1 MNPQL
6 ASIPAMFRS
15 LWRFW
20 LLALVLIM
28 CGCASTKYNQDFKPG
43 TDFSGHKTY
52 NWRGASSDI
61 PGVSA
66 QQIQH
71 QADTQLASQG
81 FSRTESNPDLLFDM
95 KVVSRI
101 STGSSTG
108 LGLSIGLPLG
118 RHGSIGLGGGKSMP
132 NDKQEGIIIV
142 DITDTSTNNLIWR
155 GSAEAVP
162 LQHFSLSN
170 EAKLAEVLRKL
181 LSQYPP
187 K

>member
-6 ASIPAMFRS
+6 ASIPTMFRS

-20 LLALVLIM
+20 FLALVLIM

-43 TDFSGHKTY
+43 TDFGGHGTY
-52 NWRGASSDI
+52 NWLNTSSDI

-66 QQIQH
+66 QQIQR

-81 FSRTESNPDLLFDM
+81 FSHTESNPDLLFDM
-95 KVVSRI
+95 KIVSRI

-108 LGLSIGLPLG
+108 LGLSIGLPIG

-142 DITDTSTNNLIWR
+142 DITDASTDSLIWR
-155 GSAEAVP
+155 GSAEGVP
-162 LQHFSLSN
+162 LQYFSLSN